1 MAAFRRAKGDDGH
14 MIIPPSKIR
23 SSLDDLFNSAISGRI
38 TWEEAYENI
47 GRLPGFEIVDRKK
60 YRGMGCDWYVF
71 GKEEWY
77 EPLKSELLFSF
88 TAKLY
93 EVLPGL
99 GYLEVDLPEHGD
111 VVAYISGQESKHIG
125 IYRGDVFSKFQD
137 GPVYQ
142 HPLMAV
148 PSYFGNSIVFF
159 RKNRL
164 LFLRNLFKKDGLLL
178 L

>member
-1 MAAFRRAKGDDGH
+1 MAAFRRVEGDDGH

-23 SSLDDLFNSAISGRI
+23 TSLDDLFNSAISGSI
-38 TWEEAYENI
+38 SWEEAYEKI
-47 GRLPGFEIVDRKK
+47 GRLPGFEIVDRNK

-77 EPLKSELLFSF
+77 PRLRSELRKSF
-88 TAKLY
+88 VARLGPI
-93 EVLPGL
+93 LPEL
-99 GYLEVDLPEHGD
+99 GYVETDMPRDGD
-111 VVAYISGQESKHIG
+111 IAVYGNGQESKHFG

-148 PSYFGNSIVFF
+148 PSYFGDSVV
-159 RKNRL
+159 
-164 LFLRNLFKKDGLLL
+164 FLRKG
-178 L
+178 